1 MRSMSRILFLGAFA
15 AVALVACW
23 SAAPA
28 PLAAQSKTDGAAPG
42 SAEPTLST
50 GFKFAEKSGAALY
63 ANVCQAC
70 HMPDGKGASGGG
82 TYPSLAGD
90 QNLAARGYPV
100 LVVVNGQRG
109 MPPIGLMMSDDQVAA
124 VVNYVRTHF
133 GNNYQD
139 AVTSEEVKG
148 ARP

>member
-1 MRSMSRILFLGAFA
+1 MSISRLPGAFA
-15 AVALVACW
+15 AVALVVLLSVVPATPPAQNATD
-23 SAAPA
+23 SAAPH
-28 PLAAQSKTDGAAPG
+28 AAG
-42 SAEPTLST
+42 PTLSP
-50 GFKFAEKSGAALY
+50 GFRFSEQSGEALY
-63 ANVCQAC
+63 ANICQAC

-109 MPPIGLMMSDDQVAA
+109 MPPIGVMMNDDQVAA

-133 GNNYQD
+133 GNHYQD
-139 AVTSEEVKG
+139 AVTSDEVKS

>member
-1 MRSMSRILFLGAFA
+1 MSTSRLPGAVA
-15 AVALVACW
+15 AVALIALLSVIPATPPAQNATD
-23 SAAPA
+23 SAAPR
-28 PLAAQSKTDGAAPG
+28 G
-42 SAEPTLST
+42 AEPMLSP
-50 GFKFAEKSGAALY
+50 GFRFAEQSGEALY
-63 ANVCQAC
+63 ANICQAC

-82 TYPSLAGD
+82 AYPALAGD

-109 MPPIGLMMSDDQVAA
+109 MPPIGLMMNDDQVAA

-133 GNNYQD
+133 GNAYQD
-139 AVTSEEVKG
+139 AVTGEEVKS